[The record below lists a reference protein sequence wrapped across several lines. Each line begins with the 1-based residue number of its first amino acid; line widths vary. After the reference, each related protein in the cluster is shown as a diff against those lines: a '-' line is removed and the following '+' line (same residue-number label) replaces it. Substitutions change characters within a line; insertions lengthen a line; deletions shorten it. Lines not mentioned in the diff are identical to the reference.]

1 MGERIIRQERDI
13 LGQIKKT
20 CKEVNS
26 ELLYDDLKDF
36 ILKHGVIIDDAK
48 VETYS
53 SLSES

>member
-36 ILKHGVIIDDAK
+36 ILKHGVVIDDAK